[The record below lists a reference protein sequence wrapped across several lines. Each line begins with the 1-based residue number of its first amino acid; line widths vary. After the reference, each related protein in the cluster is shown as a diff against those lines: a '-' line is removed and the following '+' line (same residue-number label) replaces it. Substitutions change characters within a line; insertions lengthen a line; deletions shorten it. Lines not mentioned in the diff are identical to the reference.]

1 MYAKTYLIKCF
12 INNTYNYYENSQEQG
27 DWLSKV
33 MIYLLEY
40 SEVFKKK
47 NHAVCQE
54 FLTWGCEAPK
64 MVGVVRECGYFWG
77 VDSQLA

>member
-1 MYAKTYLIKCF
+1 
-12 INNTYNYYENSQEQG
+12 
-27 DWLSKV
+27 

-64 MVGVVRECGYFWG
+64 IVGVVRECGYFWG
-77 VDSQLA
+77 VDS